1 MEKEI
6 IVQQEVK
13 NGLANFGLNDTER
26 KEYENLILEGLKDKT
41 FEKEEDLTT
50 EVKSRVSYFIPSAKL
65 LQQSRTR
72 LMQENATLKQQF
84 EDYKKSNPKKD
95 DKDDKKDDKD
105 NKDDKDTPDWA
116 KTLMDEFKTLKE
128 SHENEKKERLIA
140 ENKEKILKSIKKDYN
155 KQSWD
160 MIDLLIQANNV
171 DFSNEYAKDKVK
183 EIISDYATGHP
194 AALIKADEDDNKTDN
209 KLFKELE
216 EQRKKTQMNSSDKEK
231 ALKKRFK

>member
-65 LQQSRTR
+65 LQQSRTK
-72 LMQENATLKQQF
+72 LMQDNATLKQQF
-84 EDYKKSNPKKD
+84 EDYKKNNPIKD
-95 DKDDKKDDKD
+95 DKDDKD

-116 KTLMDEFKTLKE
+116 KILRNEFKTLKE
-128 SHENEKKERLIA
+128 SLENEKKERLIA

-194 AALIKADEDDNKTDN
+194 AALIKADEGDNKPDN

-231 ALKKRFK
+231 ALKERFK

>member
-41 FEKEEDLTT
+41 FEKEEDLTA

-65 LQQSRTR
+65 LQQSRTK
-72 LMQENATLKQQF
+72 LMQDNATLKQQF
-84 EDYKKSNPKKD
+84 EDYKKNNPIKD
-95 DKDDKKDDKD
+95 DKDDK
-105 NKDDKDTPDWA
+105 DDKDTHDWA

-128 SHENEKKERLIA
+128 SLENEKKERLIA

-194 AALIKADEDDNKTDN
+194 AALIKADEDDNNTDN

-231 ALKKRFK
+231 ALKERFK

>member
-1 MEKEI
+1 
-6 IVQQEVK
+6 
-13 NGLANFGLNDTER
+13 
-26 KEYENLILEGLKDKT
+26 
-41 FEKEEDLTT
+41 
-50 EVKSRVSYFIPSAKL
+50 
-65 LQQSRTR
+65 
-72 LMQENATLKQQF
+72 MQDNATLKQQF
-84 EDYKKSNPKKD
+84 EDYKKNNPIKD
-95 DKDDKKDDKD
+95 DKDDKD

-116 KTLMDEFKTLKE
+116 KILRNEFKTLKE
-128 SHENEKKERLIA
+128 SLENEKKERLIA

-194 AALIKADEDDNKTDN
+194 AALIKADEGDNKPDN

-231 ALKKRFK
+231 ALKERFK